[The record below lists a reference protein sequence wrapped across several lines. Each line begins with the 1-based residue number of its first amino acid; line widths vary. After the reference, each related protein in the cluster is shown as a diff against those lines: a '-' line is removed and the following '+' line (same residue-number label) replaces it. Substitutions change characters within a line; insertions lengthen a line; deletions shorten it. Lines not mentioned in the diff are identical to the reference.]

1 MKSRSRSSLSSGP
14 SLLLASTESSTS
26 SNAPSV
32 EVYDRWA
39 DNRRYIDL
47 DYSDPADVEVFTPP
61 RLSLTDML
69 VWLASAVLWWFSFVK
84 PAFYLIT
91 SLF

>member
-1 MKSRSRSSLSSGP
+1 MKSRSSPSSGP
-14 SLLLASTESSTS
+14 SLRLVSTESSTS

-32 EVYDRWA
+32 EAYDRWA
-39 DNRRYIDL
+39 DNQRYIDL
-47 DYSDPADVEVFTPP
+47 DYSDLADVEVFTPP

-69 VWLASAVLWWFSFVK
+69 VWLASAILWWFSFVK
-84 PAFYLIT
+84 PAFDLIT